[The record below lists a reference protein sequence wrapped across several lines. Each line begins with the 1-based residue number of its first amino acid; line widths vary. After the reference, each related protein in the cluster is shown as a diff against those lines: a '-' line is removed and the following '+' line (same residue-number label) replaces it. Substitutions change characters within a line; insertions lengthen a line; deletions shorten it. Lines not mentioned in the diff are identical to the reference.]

1 MEELNHVPS
10 TTIDETSHLAKSID
24 VTEDKSLS
32 DVKVL
37 TLETSIEAKG
47 FFTRDDSTSWIQ
59 LPNFQSYHSIMIP
72 ILTLYYHGFQANRV
86 GISQHYAT

>member
-1 MEELNHVPS
+1 MEEVNHVPS

-24 VTEDKSLS
+24 VTEDKSPS

-47 FFTRDDSTSWIQ
+47 FFTTGWIQ
-59 LPNFQSYHSIMIP
+59 LPNFLSYHSIMIP
-72 ILTLYYHGFQANRV
+72 ILTLSYHGFQANRA
-86 GISQHYAT
+86 GISQHYGT